1 VTNPV
6 PHYVYGL
13 IIVLPALMVA
23 IACPLILGKVP
34 PNPWYGLR
42 TRRTMSSQALWYKAN
57 RMGGIYLILS
67 TLAAVA
73 IWGGLVFVPM
83 AAGARPLLELLI
95 LVVCQGAAI
104 TVVLVRMKK
113 M

>member
-1 VTNPV
+1 MTNPV

-13 IIVLPALMVA
+13 IIVLPALFVA
-23 IACPLILGKVP
+23 VACPLILGKVP
-34 PNPWYGLR
+34 PNPWYGMR

-73 IWGGLVFVPM
+73 IWGGLVFVRMPD
-83 AAGARPLLELLI
+83 GARPLLDLVI
-95 LVVCQGAAI
+95 LVFCQGVAI
-104 TVVLVRMKK
+104 TAVFVRMKK

>member
-13 IIVLPALMVA
+13 IIVLPALFVA
-23 IACPLILGKVP
+23 IATPLILGKVP
-34 PNPWYGLR
+34 PNPVLGFR

-57 RMGGIYLILS
+57 RTGGIYLMIS

-73 IWGGLVFVPM
+73 IWGGLIFVPM
-83 AAGARPLLELLI
+83 PGTVRPLVDV
-95 LVVCQGAAI
+95 LVLGICQSVAI
-104 TVVLVRMKK
+104 TVVLVRMRK

>member
-1 VTNPV
+1 VTNPI

-13 IIVLPALMVA
+13 IIVLPALFVA

-83 AAGARPLLELLI
+83 AGTLRPLLDV
-95 LVVCQGAAI
+95 LVLVICQSVAI
-104 TVVLVRMKK
+104 TAVLLRMRK